1 MGLSRDDSVNFLDS
15 YKESNIFD
23 NDPFEVLDIEG
34 VGELIKISIER
45 GKKKLKRKKLKL
57 GICGEHGGDPESI

>member
-1 MGLSRDDSVNFLDS
+1 MIFFSFSTNDLTQATMGLSRDDSVNFLDS

-45 GKKKLKRKKLKL
+45 GKKN
-57 GICGEHGGDPESI
+57 